1 MQFRKI
7 RLTGFK
13 SFVDPTELLIEPG
26 LTGIVGPNGCGKSNL
41 VEALRWVMGET
52 SARQMRGGE
61 MNDVIF
67 GGTSSRTP
75 RNIAE
80 VSVHLNNS
88 QRRAPVGFNDHL
100 EIEISRRIERDK
112 GSAYRLNGKEVRA
125 RDVQL
130 LFADA
135 STGARSPGLVSQGKV
150 GAIINA
156 KPADRRMLLEEAA
169 GIIGLHSRRHEAEL
183 RLRAAEGNLARLED
197 VLKTMDSQLQALKRQ
212 SRQAGRYRN
221 LSDHIRRAEAIL
233 LHLRWQQALAERQ
246 TVEARLRE
254 AERAVAKLTGEVSEA
269 TTLAASAQEKL
280 PGLRMTEAQAGAEFQ
295 HLTIKKTELDAE
307 ERRIE
312 DAKAQAEQRLRQL
325 DSDAGREAA
334 LAGDASAA
342 LDRLAAEADALEAA
356 RAEEADAL
364 DVAQRRLDAAF
375 AEAEEA
381 EATLNALTQAIA
393 ADEARR
399 TQQQRQIAALQER
412 LSRLDRQESEIAE
425 QRRRL
430 EADDDLAAEAARL
443 ADAFAAAEAALEQA
457 RAAVGQA
464 ESGVAAAQGDT
475 AKRQEA
481 AAEAQQA
488 ERTARAARQQ
498 AEQAAGTLRA
508 EIAGLQAALTDRQDE
523 KTPVLTR
530 LSAQP
535 GYEAALGAALGE
547 DLDAALGGAGQR
559 RWEELPP
566 LDAAPSLPDGAEPLT
581 AFVTAPPAL
590 ARRLAQIGVVAD
602 EAAALALRGRLG
614 VGQRLVDRAGGL
626 WRWDGFTVAAGAPS
640 AAATRLRQK
649 NRLVALEA
657 DLAKA
662 DAEQARLAGAHGET
676 EQAVR
681 TAESQVQQARQGET
695 AARQAEAQARAA
707 EREAFTRLNGLRE
720 QETRLAQKRAAL
732 DSRQAALAA
741 SLERLAAEKAE
752 AGEQRQIADAALAEI
767 GDLGDRRQQA
777 DAGRAALAEKR
788 TEVVEARSRHDTLKR
803 EAESR
808 RQRLVAIADERRSW
822 DGRAKGAAQRISEIE
837 ARLAEERNAIAIY
850 EKRPAEIAAQRA
862 VLVAGISDADRR
874 RKAAAVAL
882 AESESAAAEA
892 QRLLKAL
899 EVSLGEA
906 REDRVRVEAAVEQA
920 AQARQVL
927 TDRVRERLDCRPD
940 QALAAAAI
948 DPAEELPEESEVEQ
962 RLERLI
968 RERDGM
974 GPVNLRAEQEAGEV
988 ETQVETLQ
996 QERTDLTQA
1005 IARLRQGIGALNR
1018 EGRERLLASFSKVNS
1033 YFEELFVRLFGG
1045 GRAYLELVE
1054 SDDPLEA
1061 GLQIMASPP
1070 GKKLQALSLLSGGE
1084 QALTALALIFAVF
1097 LTNPSP
1103 ICVLDEVD
1111 APLDD
1116 SNVDRFCQLLDH
1128 IAAETGTRF
1137 LVVTHH
1143 RLTMTR
1149 MDRLFG
1155 VTMAERGIS
1164 QLVSVDL
1171 SGAEKLRAIA

>member
-1 MQFRKI
+1 
-7 RLTGFK
+7 
-13 SFVDPTELLIEPG
+13 
-26 LTGIVGPNGCGKSNL
+26 
-41 VEALRWVMGET
+41 
-52 SARQMRGGE
+52 
-61 MNDVIF
+61 
-67 GGTSSRTP
+67 
-75 RNIAE
+75 
-80 VSVHLNNS
+80 
-88 QRRAPVGFNDHL
+88 
-100 EIEISRRIERDK
+100 
-112 GSAYRLNGKEVRA
+112 
-125 RDVQL
+125 
-130 LFADA
+130 
-135 STGARSPGLVSQGKV
+135 
-150 GAIINA
+150 
-156 KPADRRMLLEEAA
+156 
-169 GIIGLHSRRHEAEL
+169 
-183 RLRAAEGNLARLED
+183 
-197 VLKTMDSQLQALKRQ
+197 
-212 SRQAGRYRN
+212 
-221 LSDHIRRAEAIL
+221 
-233 LHLRWQQALAERQ
+233 
-246 TVEARLRE
+246 
-254 AERAVAKLTGEVSEA
+254 
-269 TTLAASAQEKL
+269 
-280 PGLRMTEAQAGAEFQ
+280 
-295 HLTIKKTELDAE
+295 
-307 ERRIE
+307 
-312 DAKAQAEQRLRQL
+312 
-325 DSDAGREAA
+325 
-334 LAGDASAA
+334 
-342 LDRLAAEADALEAA
+342 
-356 RAEEADAL
+356 
-364 DVAQRRLDAAF
+364 
-375 AEAEEA
+375 
-381 EATLNALTQAIA
+381 
-393 ADEARR
+393 
-399 TQQQRQIAALQER
+399 
-412 LSRLDRQESEIAE
+412 
-425 QRRRL
+425 
-430 EADDDLAAEAARL
+430 
-443 ADAFAAAEAALEQA
+443 
-457 RAAVGQA
+457 
-464 ESGVAAAQGDT
+464 
-475 AKRQEA
+475 
-481 AAEAQQA
+481 
-488 ERTARAARQQ
+488 
-498 AEQAAGTLRA
+498 
-508 EIAGLQAALTDRQDE
+508 
-523 KTPVLTR
+523 
-530 LSAQP
+530 
-535 GYEAALGAALGE
+535 
-547 DLDAALGGAGQR
+547 
-559 RWEELPP
+559 
-566 LDAAPSLPDGAEPLT
+566 
-581 AFVTAPPAL
+581 
-590 ARRLAQIGVVAD
+590 
-602 EAAALALRGRLG
+602 
-614 VGQRLVDRAGGL
+614 VDRAGGL

-662 DAEQARLAGAHGET
+662 AAEQARLAGVHGAA

-681 TAESQVQQARQGET
+681 AAEAEVQQARQGET

-707 EREAFTRLNGLRE
+707 ERDSFTRLNGLRE

-732 DSRQAALAA
+732 ESRQAALAA

-752 AGEQRQIADAALAEI
+752 AEQQRVAADAALAEI
-767 GDLGDRRQQA
+767 GDLTERRQQA
-777 DAGRAALAEKR
+777 DAGRAVLAEKR
-788 TEVVEARSRHDTLKR
+788 TAVVETRSRHDALKR

-808 RQRLVAIADERRSW
+808 RQRLAAIADERRSW
-822 DGRAKGAAQRISEIE
+822 DGRASGAAQRISEIE
-837 ARLAEERNAIAIY
+837 ARLAEERNAIATY

-862 VLVAGISDADRR
+862 VLVAGIADADQR
-874 RKAAAVAL
+874 RKAAAAAL

-899 EVSLGEA
+899 ETSLGEA
-906 REDRVRVEAAVEQA
+906 REDRVRAEAAVEQA
-920 AQARQVL
+920 GQARQVL

-948 DPAEELPEESEVEQ
+948 DPEEALPDEAEVEQ
-962 RLERLI
+962 RLERLT

-996 QERTDLTQA
+996 QERADLTQA

>member
-67 GGTSSRTP
+67 GGTSSRSP

-80 VSVHLNNS
+80 VSVHLDNS

-233 LHLRWQQALAERQ
+233 LHLRWQQALAERE
-246 TVEARLRE
+246 TVLARLRE
-254 AERAVAKLTGEVSEA
+254 AERTVAKLTGEVSEA
-269 TTLAASAQEKL
+269 SRLASEAQEKL
-280 PGLRMTEAQAGAEFQ
+280 PGLRQAEAEAGAQFQ

-307 ERRIE
+307 ERRIA
-312 DAKAQAEQRLRQL
+312 DAKALAEQRLRQL

-334 LAGDASAA
+334 LAGDARAA
-342 LDRLAAEADALEAA
+342 LDRLAAEAEALEAA
-356 RAEEADAL
+356 RAGEADAL
-364 DVAQRRLDAAF
+364 DGAQRALDAAF
-375 AEAEEA
+375 ADAEEA
-381 EATLNALTQAIA
+381 EAALNVLTQAIA

-412 LSRLDRQESEIAE
+412 LSRLERQEAEIAE

-430 EADDDLAAEAARL
+430 EAESDLAVEAARL
-443 ADAFAAAEAALEQA
+443 AESFAAAEAALEAA
-457 RAAVGQA
+457 RIAAGET
-464 ESGVAAAQGDT
+464 ESGVAAAQGET
-475 AKRQEA
+475 AKRQA
-481 AAEAQQA
+481 AVAEIQQA
-488 ERTARAARQQ
+488 ERTARTARQQ
-498 AEQAAGTLRA
+498 AEQAAGKLRA
-508 EIAGLQAALTDRQDE
+508 EVAGLQAALTDRQDE
-523 KTPVLTR
+523 KAPVLAK

-547 DLDAALGGAGQR
+547 DLDASLGGAGQR

-566 LDAAPSLPDGAEPLT
+566 LDVAQSLPAGAEPLSG
-581 AFVTAPPAL
+581 FVTAPAAL
-590 ARRLAQIGVVAD
+590 ARRLSQIGVVAD
-602 EAAALALRGRLG
+602 EAAALSLRDALKP
-614 VGQRLVDRAGGL
+614 GQRLVDRAGGL

-640 AAATRLRQK
+640 AAAARLRQK

-662 DAEQARLAGAHGET
+662 EAELARLAEAHGAT

-681 TAESQVQQARQGET
+681 AAEAEVQQARQGEA
-695 AARQAEAQARAA
+695 AARQAEAQARSA

-720 QETRLAQKRAAL
+720 QESRLAQKRSAL
-732 DSRQAALAA
+732 ESRQAALAA

-752 AGEQRQIADAALAEI
+752 AGEQRVAAEVALAEI
-767 GDLGDRRQQA
+767 GDLAERRQQA
-777 DAGRAALAEKR
+777 DAGRALLAEKR
-788 TEVVEARSRHDTLKR
+788 TAVVEARSRHDALKR
-803 EAESR
+803 EADSR
-808 RQRLVAIADERRSW
+808 RQRLAAIADERRSW
-822 DGRAKGAAQRISEIE
+822 DGRAKGAAQRIAEIE
-837 ARLAEERNAIAIY
+837 ARQAEERSAIAGY
-850 EKRPAEIAAQRA
+850 EKRPAEIAEQRA
-862 VLVAGISDADRR
+862 ILVAGIADADRR

-882 AESESAAAEA
+882 AEAESASSET
-892 QRLLKAL
+892 QRLLRAL
-899 EVSLGEA
+899 EASLGEA
-906 REDRVRVEAAVEQA
+906 REDRVRAEAAVEQA
-920 AQARQVL
+920 SQARQVL
-927 TDRVRERLDCRPD
+927 IDRVRERLDCRPD
-940 QALAAAAI
+940 QALAAAGI
-948 DPAEELPEESEVEQ
+948 DPAEELPDEAEVEQ
-962 RLERLI
+962 RLERLS

-996 QERTDLTQA
+996 QERTDLIQA
-1005 IARLRQGIGALNR
+1005 IAKLRQAIGALNR
-1018 EGRERLLASFSKVNS
+1018 EGRERLLASFGKVNA